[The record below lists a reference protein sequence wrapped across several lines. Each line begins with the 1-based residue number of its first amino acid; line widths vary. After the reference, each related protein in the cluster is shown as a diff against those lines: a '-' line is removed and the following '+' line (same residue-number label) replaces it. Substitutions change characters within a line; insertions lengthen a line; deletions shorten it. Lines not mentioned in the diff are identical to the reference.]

1 MKVLVYLNEIRD
13 GTESYMGA
21 YICLM
26 RSDHDGIL
34 NWPFKKSYTITLV
47 DQQDNGAQRQNH
59 SMTVVPHGE
68 ANFRRP
74 RQEQNAG
81 FDFPRFISH
90 TELQTRKYIKDSVVY
105 LQVDIER

>member
-34 NWPFKKSYTITLV
+34 NWPFKKSYTFTLV
-47 DQQDNGAQRQNH
+47 DQQDHEAQRKNH
-59 SMTVVPHGE
+59 SMTVVPQGE
-68 ANFRRP
+68 AYFKRP

-81 FDFPRFISH
+81 FGFQRFISH
-90 TELQTRKYIKDSVVY
+90 TKIHTRKYIKDSVVY
-105 LQVDIER
+105 LQVDIEG